1 MSFDLKI
8 VNNDLAIGSDGT
20 LQTVINN
27 EKLQQD
33 VLKAILT
40 PLGSNRFFKW
50 YGSLLSNRVIG
61 QNLPFASMEIEIK
74 RSIEETLN
82 NLMAL
87 QKSQAFSQYVSAGEM
102 IAGIGSIDVVRNEE
116 DPRQFDIYI
125 NILTRQLT
133 PIEVAFTVRI

>member
-102 IAGIGSIDVVRNEE
+102 IAGIGFIDVVRNEE